1 MSDLFETTPGQ
12 TPLSPDDRAGLL
24 PGHIR
29 LRSELNEWEQN
40 NITQATQKYLMRRR
54 TLPLHDSEVLKTI
67 HRDMFNET
75 WKWAGQYRKTDTN
88 LGKDW
93 HRIPEEV
100 KKCCD
105 DFLYWNDNKIY
116 APTEIAVRLH
126 HRLVVIHPFP
136 NGNGRHAR
144 LVADIY
150 LHQQQSPALTWGSGH
165 LLTTNDLRA
174 RYISAL
180 QQADGGD
187 FKALLEFAESND
199 V

>member
-1 MSDLFETTPGQ
+1 MTDLFETIPGQ
-12 TPLSPDDRAGLL
+12 TPLSPDDVSGLI

-40 NITQATQKYLMRRR
+40 NITKATQKYLMRRR
-54 TLPLHDSEVLKTI
+54 TLGLHDPEVLKKI
-67 HRDMFNET
+67 HHDMFDET
-75 WKWAGQYRKTDTN
+75 WKWAGKYRQTDTN

-105 DFLYWNDNKIY
+105 DFLFWHQNTIY
-116 APTEIAVRLH
+116 PPIEIAVRLH

-150 LHQQQSPALTWGSGH
+150 LHQQKIPALSWGLGH
-165 LLTTNDLRA
+165 LQTTSDLREH
-174 RYISAL
+174 YISAL
-180 QQADGGD
+180 QQADGGN
-187 FKALLEFAESND
+187 FKSLLTFAAS
-199 V
+199 